1 MAVENST
8 NEESQTLGI
17 LQGGNSMFN
26 PFDIPELRY
35 VGDISCEDVND
46 GAPMPLFEPVE
57 PEDRPNINTLEGCNR
72 LAAEINR
79 RSFVSANGR
88 KPESEAEL
96 NAWVNCM
103 CRGAVAAV

>member
-1 MAVENST
+1 MTVENSI
-8 NEESQTLGI
+8 NKESQTLGN
-17 LQGGNSMFN
+17 LQGGKIMFN

-57 PEDRPNINTLEGCNR
+57 PENRPSINTLEGCNK

-96 NAWVNCM
+96 NAWVSCM
-103 CRGAVAAV
+103 CREAVAAV